1 MMKSAQAGRNYI
13 QERGGLTEQLKRW
26 SALIMLAVILL
37 INSIFTQNFF
47 SVSVIWTI
55 ITQCCTIILTGMGM
69 TMVISTG
76 GIDISVGS
84 VVAAAAVFNAIFLPL
99 GIVPAMLIS
108 LALCAVIGLI
118 NGFMIGKLAVS
129 PMVVTLAMLILA
141 RGVAQVVNDG
151 KIIYLT
157 QYPDFLNIGQGKLF
171 GVVPTQ
177 ILPIV
182 LVVGAIFFIME
193 KTAWGRRIQ
202 AVGDN
207 PRAARLSGLNSVMT
221 IISVYVVS
229 AVLSGIAGIML
240 SSKVGAADGNTLGK
254 LAELDAIAA
263 VAVGGTSMSGGRAK
277 VLGTLVGAVIMQ
289 LITISIVMN
298 NITYEYAQVLKAIII
313 IFAVYIQR
321 ETRS

>member
-1 MMKSAQAGRNYI
+1 MTVGRTYL
-13 QERGGLTEQLKRW
+13 QEHGGLAEQLKRR

-37 INSIFTQNFF
+37 INSIFTRNFF

-76 GIDISVGS
+76 GIDISIGS
-84 VVAAAAVFNAIFLPL
+84 VLSAAAVFNAVFLPL
-99 GIVPAMLIS
+99 GIVPAILLS
-108 LALCAVIGLI
+108 LVLCALLGLV
-118 NGFMIGKLAVS
+118 NGFMIGKLNVS
-129 PMVVTLAMLILA
+129 PMVVTLAMMILA
-141 RGVAQVVNDG
+141 RGIAQVVNDG
-151 KIIYLT
+151 KVIYLT
-157 QYPDFLNIGQGKLF
+157 KYTGFLTIGQGKLF

-182 LVVGAIFFIME
+182 LVTAAVFFIME

-207 PRAARLSGLNSVMT
+207 HRAARLSGLNSVMT

-229 AVLSGIAGIML
+229 AVFAGMAGIML
-240 SSKVGAADGNTLGK
+240 SSKGGAADGNTLGK

-263 VAVGGTSMSGGRAK
+263 VAVGGTSMGGGRAK
-277 VLGTLVGAVIMQ
+277 VMGTLVGAVIMQ

-298 NITYEYAQVLKAIII
+298 NITYEYAQVLKAALI

-321 ETRS
+321 ETRA

>member
-1 MMKSAQAGRNYI
+1 MTNPAQAGRSYL
-13 QERGGLTEQLKRW
+13 QERGGLAEQLKRW
-26 SALIMLAVILL
+26 SALIMLALILI
-37 INSIFTQNFF
+37 INSIFTRNFF

-84 VVAAAAVFNAIFLPL
+84 VLAVGAVFNAIFLPL
-99 GIVPAMLIS
+99 GIIPAILLS
-108 LALCAVIGLI
+108 VVLCAVLGLI
-118 NGFMIGKLAVS
+118 NGFMIGKLEVS
-129 PMVVTLAMLILA
+129 PMVVTLAMMIMA
-141 RGVAQVVNDG
+141 RGIAQVLNDG

-157 QYPDFLNIGQGKLF
+157 EYTSFLKIGQGKIF
-171 GVVPTQ
+171 GVVPMQ
-177 ILPIV
+177 IVPIV
-182 LVVGAIFFIME
+182 LVTGAVFFIME

-207 PRAARLSGLNSVMT
+207 HRAARLSGLNSVWT

-229 AVLSGIAGIML
+229 AVLACLAGIML
-240 SSKVGAADGNTLGK
+240 SSKGGAADGNTLGK
-254 LAELDAIAA
+254 LTELDAIAA

-277 VLGTLVGAVIMQ
+277 VMGTLVGAIIMQ

-298 NITYEYAQVLKAIII
+298 NITYEYAQILKAAII

-321 ETRS
+321 EKRA